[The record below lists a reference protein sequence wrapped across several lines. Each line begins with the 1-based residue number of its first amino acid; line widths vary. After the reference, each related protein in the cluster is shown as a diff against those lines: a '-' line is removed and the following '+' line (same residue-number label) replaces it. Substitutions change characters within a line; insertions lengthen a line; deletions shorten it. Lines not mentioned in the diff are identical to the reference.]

1 MVASFIYFSARDPV
15 ELPYALMPLIN
26 KKEQCLPEVIHK
38 ILDYRKSRPIKLQI
52 SSIELLMNVALLCLQ
67 GEIKLRKFKLFT
79 EKIQTVFVGDSR
91 LGLGVASYSDCG
103 STSGRW
109 RYVLKK

>member
-1 MVASFIYFSARDPV
+1 
-15 ELPYALMPLIN
+15 
-26 KKEQCLPEVIHK
+26 
-38 ILDYRKSRPIKLQI
+38 
-52 SSIELLMNVALLCLQ
+52 MNVALLCLQ

-79 EKIQTVFVGDSR
+79 ENIQTVFVGDSR